1 MVDAERKILE
11 GYKWRAQLPRYLRVA
26 AAVAA
31 GAAVLAVV
39 VGFFSAG
46 SRSRFKLRSEHTQLS
61 TELTAE
67 VSGYDRLESEN
78 GVPQYRI
85 TADNAKTFSDNH
97 QELTNVY
104 LEVFDADGTSA
115 DKLSAATAVYI
126 PEDAKAFTAYLNGN
140 VSIETRDRLRLKTNN
155 LIYDRKNDVAD
166 ADEAIEFERDGLR
179 GRAFG
184 ASFKIGEKR
193 VELLRD
199 VEIETLA
206 SGDTANGDAR
216 SVKVNAGYAS
226 FDIGAGLIEFRNGL
240 NARLAQVNSTPTDI
254 SSGRAMV
261 SLDTGT
267 ANRSKFKGIEL
278 FDTVRIAFS
287 ASDGRATTIESGYAS
302 SDSSTGR
309 FEFRAGLRIVA
320 DGTQLTAAE
329 GAYSRSAGTVALKG
343 SVDITQGN
351 DGINADSVDAVLEPG
366 GKVRSAVA
374 RGDARI
380 RKVTAERSVSI
391 AAPEANADFADSGA
405 LLNANAVGKSSFE
418 IVPTAATQGASMN
431 GTALRGIGAS
441 FGADGLIDAIRT
453 DGRTTIDLNAKG
465 ESPDAANKRLTA
477 DAVRTV
483 FGSGGYVHRLEAA
496 GDAQLEVTPLNRV
509 PQSYRT
515 TVAAPRF
522 DCDFSASG
530 NKVEACVAGRHAKVA
545 RIPAVTT
552 EKRGTQNLTCDQLS
566 VRFNDKTGDIAVLK
580 AAGGAKF
587 SELDRNASASEIAFT
602 QDDEVVRLRGAE
614 PTFWN
619 GSGRAKAREIDIDTR
634 GERSYLRGKVSTT
647 YYSLKR
653 ASNAVPF
660 SSSEKPFFITSEE
673 AEFDHAHENGL
684 YRGNARAWQGDNYI
698 RAENLFLDEK
708 IGRLKA
714 DGRVETVVY
723 NAKAGQRVRSVP
735 VYASAESLIYQR
747 DERQLRYTS
756 SVDIRQ
762 GTDRLTASAADIFL
776 DGHND
781 VTKTV
786 AENNVVLAQP
796 GRRATGDWA
805 QFTSAD
811 EVAVIRGEPATIV
824 DAERG
829 SLQGREMTFR
839 LKENRVAIES
849 RPRAGNKAGRT
860 RAVYKVNQ

>member
-26 AAVAA
+26 AVVAA
-31 GAAVLAVV
+31 AAAVLAVV

-46 SRSRFKLRSEHTQLS
+46 SRSTFKLRSEHTQLS
-61 TELTAE
+61 TEVTAE

-85 TADNAKTFSDNH
+85 TADYAKTFSDNH
-97 QELTNVY
+97 QEFTNIY

-115 DKLSAATAVYI
+115 DKLRAATAVYI

-140 VSIETRDRLRLKTNN
+140 VSIETRDRLTVKTNN

-166 ADEAIEFERDGLR
+166 ADESIEFERDGLK
-179 GRAFG
+179 GRSFG
-184 ASFKIGEKR
+184 ASFKIGDKR

-206 SGDTANGDAR
+206 SGGAANL
-216 SVKVNAGYAS
+216 KVNSGYAS
-226 FDIGAGLIEFRNGL
+226 FDLGVGLIEFRNGL
-240 NARLAQVNSTPTDI
+240 NARLAQGNSIPIDI
-254 SSGRAMV
+254 SSGRAMA

-287 ASDGRATTIESGYAS
+287 ASEGRATTIESGYAS
-302 SDSSTGR
+302 SDSSTDR
-309 FEFRAGLRIVA
+309 FQFREGVRIVA
-320 DGTQLTAAE
+320 DGSHATAVE
-329 GAYSRSAGTVALKG
+329 GTYSRSAGTVALEG

-351 DGINADSVDAVLEPG
+351 DRINADSVDAAVEPG

-380 RKVTAERSVSI
+380 RRVTAERSISI
-391 AAPEANADFADSGA
+391 AAPELNADFTDSGA
-405 LLNANAVGKSSFE
+405 LLNANAIGKSSFE
-418 IVPTAATQGASMN
+418 VVPTAATQGAIMS
-431 GTALRGIGAS
+431 GTALRGIGAR
-441 FGADGLIDAIRT
+441 FGTDGVVEAIRT

-483 FGSGGYVHRLEAA
+483 FGRGGYVHRLEAA
-496 GDAQLEVTPLNRV
+496 GDAELDVTPLNRV
-509 PQSYRT
+509 PGSYRT

-522 DCDFSASG
+522 DCDFSAYG
-530 NKVEACVAGRHAKVA
+530 NKVEACVAGRHAKVT
-545 RIPAVTT
+545 RIPAVAT
-552 EKRGTQNLTCDQLS
+552 EKRGTQNLTCDQLT

-587 SELDRNASASEIAFT
+587 NELDRNASASEIAFT

-619 GSGRAKAREIDIDTR
+619 DSGRAKAREIDIDTR
-634 GERSYLRGKVSTT
+634 GERSYFRGKVRTT

-653 ASNAVPF
+653 ASNAAPF
-660 SSSEKPFFITSEE
+660 SSNEKPFFITAEE

-714 DGRVETVVY
+714 EGRVETVLY
-723 NAKAGQRVRSVP
+723 NAKAGQRIRSVP
-735 VYASAESLIYQR
+735 VYASAGSLIYQR
-747 DERQLRYTS
+747 DERRLRYAS
-756 SVDIRQ
+756 AVDIRQ
-762 GTDRLTASAADIFL
+762 GSDRLTASAADIFV
-776 DGHND
+776 DEHND
-781 VTKTV
+781 VIRTV
-786 AENNVVLAQP
+786 AENDVVLTQP

-849 RPRAGNKAGRT
+849 RVRAGNLAGRT
-860 RAVYKVNQ
+860 RSVYKVNQ